1 MEFPKDFY
9 CYSKEYATFENH
21 IPAPC
26 FRKRFDVENIEKASI
41 IICGLGFY
49 ELFVN
54 GQRITRGRLS
64 SYISNPDKVLYYDE
78 YNVTDY
84 INHGENVIA
93 VLLGNGFL
101 NCVGGGIWDFD
112 KTPYRSSPKF
122 ALQFTMGDLTFSAKD
137 FVTAPSPIIFD
148 DMRAG
153 EWYDARLENGDITA
167 VSYDDSGWTPTLKAE
182 CPRGVCRLNT
192 SNPMTVQNVLQPI
205 SYRKSKI
212 SIFPKVSVSEIP
224 YAEDEKNTEGVLY
237 DFGINT
243 SGVCKLKLKNT
254 CAGQKII
261 LQYGEILGD
270 NPKGERDT
278 TERNENSG
286 LDLRGF
292 HFLPSRY
299 NHRDVYICK
308 GGERETF
315 EPTFTHHG
323 FRYCLVMGLDEAQI
337 QKDTVQAVVFH
348 TDLEQIAD
356 FKCSDDM
363 VNRLWKAGLRSDLT
377 NFCHFPTDCPHREK
391 NGWTG
396 DAQLSAEHMLTAFSC
411 ETNLK
416 EWLYNLKH
424 TMRMSGEPSGIAP
437 TASWGFGFGP
447 AWDAALTEIP
457 YQIWRQRGDTEVIR
471 ENAASIFRYL
481 YFLSSKRSR
490 KGLIEFGLGDWCQ
503 AARIGVDNPKA
514 SVAFTSTVIAMDIC
528 RKASAMFGEIGFDF
542 EKQYAQSLADSFRN
556 AVRKHLTDTRNMT
569 TYDRCQTS
577 QAMAIYYGVFD
588 DCEKKTAF
596 DVLLRLIKEND
607 GSFDCGI
614 LGMRVLFHVLS
625 EFSHTDLALHM
636 ITKPEFPS
644 YGYWINHGATT
655 LWELFS
661 PIEQAQSSCNH
672 HFFGDVLSWFIK
684 NIAGI
689 KQNPR
694 GENVNSVI
702 ISPHFPET
710 MQFAEGSVMIP
721 CGNVKVKW
729 EREGDYIML
738 HTEIPEGAEAYLLLD
753 ERWQTEKGF
762 AYCSLDGESDIK
774 LISVNSKNILKKT
787 AR

>member
-9 CYSKEYATFENH
+9 CSSKEYATFEKH

-41 IICGLGFY
+41 IICGIGFY

-122 ALQFTMGDLTFSAKD
+122 ALQFTMGDLTFRAKD

-153 EWYDARLENGDITA
+153 EWYDARLESGDITA

-192 SNPMTVQNVLQPI
+192 STPMTVQNVLHPI

-212 SIFPKVSVSEIP
+212 SIFPEVSVSEIP
-224 YAEDEKNTEGVLY
+224 YAEDEKNTEGILY

-396 DAQLSAEHMLTAFSC
+396 DAQLSAEQMLTAFSC

-416 EWLYNLKH
+416 EWLYNLQH

-437 TASWGFGFGP
+437 TAGWGYGIGP
-447 AWDAALTEIP
+447 AWDAALIEIP
-457 YQIWRQRGDTEVIR
+457 YQIWRMRGDAEVIK
-471 ENAASIFRYL
+471 ENMAPMFHYIQ
-481 YFLSSKRSR
+481 FLSSKRSA
-490 KGLIEFGLGDWCQ
+490 KGLIEYGLGDWCQ

-514 SVAFTSTVIAMDIC
+514 SAAFTSTVIAMDIC
-528 RKASAMFGEIGFDF
+528 CKASAMFEAIGFDA
-542 EKQYAQSLADSFRN
+542 EAQYAKNISAKLRLAG
-556 AVRKHLTDTRNMT
+556 RKHLVDPVTMT
-569 TYDRCQTS
+569 TFDRCQTT
-577 QAMAIYYGVFD
+577 QAMAIYYGLFD
-588 DCEKKTAF
+588 DCEKGMAF
-596 DVLLRLIKEND
+596 DVLLRLIHNNGD
-607 GSFDCGI
+607 FFDCGI

-625 EFSHTDLALHM
+625 EFGHTDLALHM
-636 ITKPEFPS
+636 ITRAEFPS
-644 YGYWINHGATT
+644 YGYWINNGATT
-655 LWELFS
+655 FWELFS
-661 PIEQAQSSCNH
+661 PIEQMQSSCNH

-684 NIAGI
+684 NLAGI
-689 KQNPR
+689 CHNPYDD
-694 GENVNSVI
+694 NVNFVVI
-702 ISPHFPET
+702 APHFPST
-710 MQFAEGSVMIP
+710 LDYATASVKIP
-721 CGNVKVKW
+721 AGTVKCSWK
-729 EREGDYIML
+729 REGDFIIL
-738 HTEIPEGAEAYLLLD
+738 DTDIPEGTEAVLRLD
-753 ERWQTEKGF
+753 DTWQTENGF
-762 AYCSLDGESDIK
+762 GQIKLYGESQIK
-774 LISVNSKNILKKT
+774 IISSGTPDILKKI
-787 AR
+787 AN